1 MARKKTV
8 PAVRSGSAAKQK
20 TVPSVRSGTS
30 AGTSGATS
38 LVGITLQTE
47 GVIVPSGYHRLTDA
61 PEVAA
66 AIWWISD
73 LVSSM
78 TIHLMQNGQNGDIR
92 IRDALAR
99 KVDINPWRLGTRQSL
114 IGWITATMCIEGN
127 AFVMPK
133 TVGGMLDDLVPMPEA
148 RAQLRPDG
156 SAYEVVWKGLAFE
169 PDEVLH
175 FALRPDPQR
184 PWLGMGLRFPL
195 QGIVDSIVQTDATKQ
210 AYMSSEYKPP
220 LIVAVNSDSDLS
232 DEKKREDFIEAYLK
246 RKDPRTPLVIPA
258 DLMSVSQAR
267 PLSLN
272 DLAVK
277 DGVELDKRR
286 IAALLGVPAYVVGY
300 GSFNKDEHNAC
311 VRTHVQYIAG
321 VEQQELTKKLLL
333 SEERYFRFNSRS
345 LYAYDLKE
353 LADIGQNLYI
363 RGLMTGN
370 EVRNWVGLA
379 PKDGL
384 DELVMLENFIPADDI
399 GNQKKLLKEGENSD
413 DETS

>member
-8 PAVRSGSAAKQK
+8 SAVRSGSSAARKK
-20 TVPSVRSGTS
+20 PVPAVRSDSS

-38 LVGITLQTE
+38 LVGITLQSP
-47 GVIVPSGYHRLTDA
+47 GVIVPAGYHRLTDT

-78 TIHLMQNGQNGDIR
+78 TIQLMQNGQNGDTR

-156 SAYEVVWKGLAFE
+156 SPYEVVWKGLAFE

-175 FALRPDPQR
+175 FALRPDLQK

-195 QGIVDSIVQTDATKQ
+195 QDIVDSIVQTDATKQ

-232 DEKKREDFIEAYLK
+232 DEEKREKFIESYLK
-246 RKDPRTPLVIPA
+246 RKDPRAPLVIPA

-267 PLSLN
+267 PLSLT

-277 DGVELDKRR
+277 DGVDLDKRR

-300 GSFNKDEHNAC
+300 GAFSKDEHNAC

-333 SEERYFRFNSRS
+333 SEERYFRFNARS

-384 DELVMLENFIPADDI
+384 DKLVILENFIPADSI
-399 GNQKKLLKEGENSD
+399 GDQKKLLKEENSD
-413 DETS
+413 EETE

>member
-20 TVPSVRSGTS
+20 TVPSIRSGS
-30 AGTSGATS
+30 AAGTSGATS

-399 GNQKKLLKEGENSD
+399 GNQKKLLKEEENSD

>member
-47 GVIVPSGYHRLTDA
+47 GVIVPSGYHRLTDT

-175 FALRPDPQR
+175 FALRPDLQR

-399 GNQKKLLKEGENSD
+399 GNQKKLLKEEENSD

>member
-399 GNQKKLLKEGENSD
+399 GNQKKLLKEEENSD

>member
-20 TVPSVRSGTS
+20 TVPSVRSGPS

-399 GNQKKLLKEGENSD
+399 GNQKKLLKEEENSD